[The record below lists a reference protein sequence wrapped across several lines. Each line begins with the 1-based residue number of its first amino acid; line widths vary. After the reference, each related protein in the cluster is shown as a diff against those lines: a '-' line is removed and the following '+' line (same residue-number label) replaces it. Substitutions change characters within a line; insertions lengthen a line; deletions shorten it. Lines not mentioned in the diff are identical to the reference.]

1 MHKIQ
6 STQTTAHIIAH
17 HRKIKTSQV
26 FKHLTDWV
34 PKHLDW
40 IKAVGSRI
48 LQAKKIHV
56 EDYANDI
63 TSGLVPF
70 DELAILV
77 VARMY
82 HIHIGVVLRDRVWYT
97 SSAEKPDEIAFHL
110 LFHGGVQY
118 LDSCTGNWGY
128 ASPNHAVT
136 LDITASPQ
144 AQPISLVTV
153 QKGNQ
158 SATDNPVP
166 TTPLNL
172 SRPENTIDQ
181 KLDELNRELDQKLEN
196 LNKQLDLK
204 TDKENRKR
212 NLDQS
217 IDSTDSSTSS
227 RKRRRRS
234 SSRVLRSKGTSL
246 NNKKKPK
253 KRSSRTSRRAAGNK
267 LDIDL
272 DSLLSKN
279 CRCGAKPKNLKE
291 QDPILDAF
299 KDVQNEEDLKML
311 LEPSDDENNK
321 KSIAVEETI
330 DTNDGAMVVK
340 SYGLKRNNKAD
351 RNFKC
356 QEVNCSEVKKTQGE
370 LNKHLQFDHKI
381 SFKCFVCDRMYDTA
395 NGRSKHYKKHFK
407 FNNHCS
413 ECSYSCQFPAQ
424 MNVHKRK
431 HTTDTTG
438 KFPCPT
444 RGCSKV
450 LLSKAT
456 LDTHRKIHDETRHAC
471 DKCPKDFGTIL
482 HLNQHLQGK
491 HGNGAITLCGIKY
504 QWPDSKYRH
513 QVDCDECKEL
523 KKKQQEK
530 PEYPYKIIIR
540 TRKPKKLVK
549 VQTSQLRCI
558 CCDQLIFLKQQIVS
572 CKYVFDFF

>member
-1 MHKIQ
+1 M
-6 STQTTAHIIAH
+6 
-17 HRKIKTSQV
+17 
-26 FKHLTDWV
+26 DWV

-48 LQAKKIHV
+48 LQAKKIRV

-77 VARMY
+77 IAQMY
-82 HIHIGVVLRDRVWYT
+82 HIHIGVVLWDCVWYT

-118 LDSCTGNWGY
+118 LDSCTGNWGS
-128 ASPNHAVT
+128 ASPNHTVT

-153 QKGNQ
+153 QKENQ

-181 KLDELNRELDQKLEN
+181 KLDELNQELDQKLEN

-204 TDKENRKR
+204 TDKENRKW

-217 IDSTDSSTSS
+217 IDSMDSSTSS
-227 RKRRRRS
+227 RKHRRRS

-253 KRSSRTSRRAAGNK
+253 KRSSRTSWRAAGNK
-267 LDIDL
+267 IDIDL

-279 CRCGAKPKNLKE
+279 HRRGAKPKNLKE

-311 LEPSDDENNK
+311 LEPSDDKNNK

-356 QEVNCSEVKKTQGE
+356 QEVNCSEVKKT
-370 LNKHLQFDHKI
+370 
-381 SFKCFVCDRMYDTA
+381 
-395 NGRSKHYKKHFK
+395 
-407 FNNHCS
+407 
-413 ECSYSCQFPAQ
+413 
-424 MNVHKRK
+424 
-431 HTTDTTG
+431 
-438 KFPCPT
+438 
-444 RGCSKV
+444 
-450 LLSKAT
+450 
-456 LDTHRKIHDETRHAC
+456 
-471 DKCPKDFGTIL
+471 
-482 HLNQHLQGK
+482 
-491 HGNGAITLCGIKY
+491 
-504 QWPDSKYRH
+504 
-513 QVDCDECKEL
+513 
-523 KKKQQEK
+523 
-530 PEYPYKIIIR
+530 
-540 TRKPKKLVK
+540 
-549 VQTSQLRCI
+549 
-558 CCDQLIFLKQQIVS
+558 
-572 CKYVFDFF
+572 

>member
-1 MHKIQ
+1 
-6 STQTTAHIIAH
+6 
-17 HRKIKTSQV
+17 
-26 FKHLTDWV
+26 
-34 PKHLDW
+34 
-40 IKAVGSRI
+40 
-48 LQAKKIHV
+48 
-56 EDYANDI
+56 
-63 TSGLVPF
+63 
-70 DELAILV
+70 
-77 VARMY
+77 MY

-144 AQPISLVTV
+144 AQPISLVMV
-153 QKGNQ
+153 QKENQ

-172 SRPENTIDQ
+172 SRHENNIDQ
-181 KLDELNRELDQKLEN
+181 KLDELNRQLDQKLEN

-204 TDKENRKR
+204 TGKENRKR

-217 IDSTDSSTSS
+217 IDSTDSGTSS
-227 RKRRRRS
+227 RKCHRRS
-234 SSRVLRSKGTSL
+234 SSMVLRSKGTSL

-253 KRSSRTSRRAAGNK
+253 KRSSRTSRRGAGNK

-279 CRCGAKPKNLKE
+279 HRHGAKPKNLKE
-291 QDPILDAF
+291 QNPILDAF
-299 KDVQNEEDLKML
+299 KDVQNEEDLKRL

-356 QEVNCSEVKKTQGE
+356 QEVNCLEVKKTQGE

-381 SFKCFVCDRMYDTA
+381 SFNCFVCDRMYDTV

-431 HTTDTTG
+431 HTMDNMG

-456 LDTHRKIHDETRHAC
+456 LDAHRIIHDETRHAC

-482 HLNQHLQGK
+482 CLNQHLQGK
-491 HGNGAITLCGIKY
+491 NGNGAITLCGINY

-540 TRKPKKLVK
+540 TRKPKKLAK

-558 CCDQLIFLKQQIVS
+558 CCDHLIFSKQQIVS